1 MRILHIIQH
10 HPKGRRSLL
19 KLIHVVQLTLKFT
32 ISLATNNMSRI
43 CFSSENILW
52 FRYHLKDDITFMKDC
67 VCLEDRSKNLKA
79 RNEEIKH

>member
-1 MRILHIIQH
+1 MRILPIIQH
-10 HPKGRRSLL
+10 RPKGRRSLL

-52 FRYHLKDDITFMKDC
+52 FRYHLKDTLLLWKI
-67 VCLEDRSKNLKA
+67 VYA
-79 RNEEIKH
+79 